1 MSTGIGRNAGAG
13 DWLKKVKSI
22 TENAPGPWDQLL
34 IAGSDLQYRILLNL
48 WNQCKCGN
56 WEHIEY
62 GFSHQ
67 YFQRPGFSTDPT
79 NQMPRI

>member
-1 MSTGIGRNAGAG
+1 MNESM
-13 DWLKKVKSI
+13 LKILSQI
-22 TENAPGPWDQLL
+22 HYIWDQLL

-48 WNQCKCGN
+48 WNQCKYGN